1 MRARLIFAAACL
13 LAPMLLLAQELEL
26 QLPSFSSLK
35 AQASQSVNITIGRM
49 GLRMVSWFL
58 HDDDP
63 QSVQV
68 RQALRNLKS
77 VQIRSYE
84 FQSDFVC
91 PRVQIPARWSELVH
105 GRDRKQNENVDIYV
119 SVENQV
125 VKGVAIISC
134 EPREFTII
142 DVIGTI
148 DPTQIASLQRA
159 LKPLGKN
166 GQVGLL

>member
-1 MRARLIFAAACL
+1 MHVRLIAAAACL
-13 LAPMLLLAQELEL
+13 AAPMLLLAQELEL

-63 QSVQV
+63 QTVQV
-68 RQALRNLKS
+68 
-77 VQIRSYE
+77 
-84 FQSDFVC
+84 
-91 PRVQIPARWSELVH
+91 
-105 GRDRKQNENVDIYV
+105 RDRKQNEDVDIYV

-134 EPREFTII
+134 APREFTII
-142 DVIGTI
+142 DVVGTM
-148 DPTQIASLQRA
+148 DLEQIASLQRA

-166 GQVGLL
+166 GQSGLL